1 MNVGPLQDG
10 LYFSQIGRSANGT
23 THSRRDSNR
32 VLMSSLNRFIQDGKI
47 VGLLRLSDKLWG
59 AHEVMQN

>member
-1 MNVGPLQDG
+1 
-10 LYFSQIGRSANGT
+10 
-23 THSRRDSNR
+23 
-32 VLMSSLNRFIQDGKI
+32 MSSLNRFIQDGKI